1 MLVPD
6 GLDGVVLACRHL
18 LEGGGVDDVVDARAR
33 AAQPGLVAH
42 VADEE
47 SQLGVVVGAGLLA
60 ERDKFVAHDELLVL
74 VARVDDDLL
83 GVVVLE
89 HVAGERVPERPG
101 SSGDEYCLVC

>member
-1 MLVPD
+1 MLVLMASM
-6 GLDGVVLACRHL
+6 GLY
-18 LEGGGVDDVVDARAR
+18 
-33 AAQPGLVAH
+33 AH